1 MPANYAIIVA
11 GGTGSRMDNGTP
23 KQFLPLAGTP
33 LLMHT
38 IRKFHESRTRPAI
51 LVVLPAHHQST
62 WRALCERTGFDIPH
76 ATCDGGAS
84 RFQSVRKGL
93 EWIKEQEE
101 ELNCIA
107 VHDAARPLVSPA
119 LIDAMFD
126 AIYEHE
132 AAVPAVRCVDS
143 VRLWDSDTATNRA
156 VPRDQVFLVQTPQ
169 AFRAQTLLEAYD
181 TDEQVG
187 FTDDA
192 SVVEAKKI
200 PIKIVDG
207 EYDNFKITF
216 PNDFEIAESILSK
229 GAR

>member
-11 GGTGSRMDNGTP
+11 GGNGTRMVDGTP
-23 KQFLPLAGTP
+23 KQFMSLAGLP
-33 LLMHT
+33 MLMHT
-38 IRKFHESRTRPAI
+38 IRKFHRSRTQPAI
-51 LVVLPAHHQST
+51 LVVLPAHHQAT
-62 WRALCERTGFDIPH
+62 WRGLCERTGFDIPH

-84 RFQSVRKGL
+84 RFQSVKNGL
-93 EWIKEQEE
+93 RWIKARENN
-101 ELNCIA
+101 LNSIA

-119 LIDAMFD
+119 LIDAVFD
-126 AIYEHE
+126 ATAENE

-143 VRLWDSDTATNRA
+143 VRLLDSRTGTSRA
-156 VPRDQVFLVQTPQ
+156 IPRDEVFLVQTPQ
-169 AFRAQTLLEAYD
+169 AFRAQTLLDAYD
-181 TDEQVG
+181 THEQAS

-200 PIKIVDG
+200 PIKIIDG

-216 PNDFEIAESILSK
+216 PKDLQIAESILSK